1 MIYSCMHGNKQKGF
15 SIVELMVALLLGL
28 FLVSGVTA
36 MYISSKQSYRMTD
49 NISRLQESLRF
60 SLDFMSSD
68 IRMAGYM
75 PCRFPPQT
83 RNAVNNAEVGS
94 NSNSWFLDY
103 FNFGV
108 RGYEGG
114 TSAFPADLPAVG
126 NSIDDRVAGTDAIVI
141 LKASLYTSSLSSHDA
156 TANTFTLQNSF
167 TDSDFERGR
176 IGIVCDPRQAAMFQV
191 SNAAKAFRTV
201 SYNNAAN
208 ILPGNDA
215 SVITNIG
222 NYGADA
228 QIAAY
233 EPVVY
238 YIANSKQNPAI
249 RSLKRKSFNAIDNGA
264 GTEVAQMV
272 EEELLEGVESMQIL
286 YGEDTLDNDLV
297 VDRYVT
303 ADNVSNW
310 QNIIT
315 VRIGLL
321 MASGEQVT
329 SQADTTTYN
338 VAGTLISDTSTPPHA
353 GDRRLRYVANTTI
366 NLRNRVAN

>member
-1 MIYSCMHGNKQKGF
+1 MIHSSKQQGF

-36 MYISSKQSYRMTD
+36 MYVSNKQSYRMTD

-68 IRMAGYM
+68 IRMAGYL
-75 PCRFPPQT
+75 PCRFPPLT
-83 RNAVNNAEVGS
+83 RNAIENATTGNNA
-94 NSNSWFLDY
+94 WFLDY
-103 FNFGV
+103 FNFGI
-108 RGYEGG
+108 RGYDGSAGG
-114 TSAFPADLPAVG
+114 FPTDLPAVG
-126 NSIDDRVAGTDAIVI
+126 TNAGDRVAGTDAVVI

-156 TANTFTLQNSF
+156 TANTFTLQNNF
-167 TDSDFERGR
+167 TDSDFDRGS

-191 SNAAKAFRTV
+191 SNAATGVQAV

-208 ILPGNDA
+208 IIPGNDA
-215 SVITNIG
+215 TVISNIG

-238 YIANSKQNPAI
+238 YIANSEQNPNV
-249 RSLKRKSFNAIDNGA
+249 RSLKRQSFEARDNGA
-264 GTEVAQMV
+264 GTEVAQMR

-286 YGEDTLDNDLV
+286 YGEDTLNNDLV

-303 ADNVSNW
+303 ADNVVNW
-310 QNIIT
+310 QNVIT

-321 MASGEQVT
+321 MVTGEQVT
-329 SQADTTTYN
+329 TQADTNIYN
-338 VAGTLISDTSTPPHA
+338 VAGTLISDTSNPSHA

>member
-1 MIYSCMHGNKQKGF
+1 MIHSCMQSNKQRGF

-75 PCRFPPQT
+75 PCRFPPLT
-83 RNAVNNAEVGS
+83 RNAIDNADTGS
-94 NSNSWFLDY
+94 NAWFLDY

-108 RGYEGG
+108 RGYEG
-114 TSAFPADLPAVG
+114 SAGGFPTDLPAVG
-126 NSIDDRVAGTDAIVI
+126 TNAGDRVAGTDAIVI

-156 TANTFTLQNSF
+156 TANTFTLQSNF

-191 SNAAKAFRTV
+191 SNAATGLKTV

-215 SVITNIG
+215 GVITNIG

-238 YIANSKQNPAI
+238 YIANSTQNPAI
-249 RSLKRKSFNAIDNGA
+249 RSLKRQNLVARASGA
-264 GTEVAQMV
+264 NEIAEMQ

-286 YGEDTLDNDLV
+286 YGEDTLNNDLV

-303 ADNVSNW
+303 ADNVVNW
-310 QNIIT
+310 QNVIT

-329 SQADTTTYN
+329 TQADTTTYN
-338 VAGTLISDTSTPPHA
+338 VAGTLISDTSAPAHA